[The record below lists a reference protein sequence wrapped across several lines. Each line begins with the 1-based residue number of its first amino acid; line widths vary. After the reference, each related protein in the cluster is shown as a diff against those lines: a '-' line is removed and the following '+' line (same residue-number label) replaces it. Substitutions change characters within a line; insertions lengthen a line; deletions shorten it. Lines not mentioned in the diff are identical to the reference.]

1 MKYVRILLITL
12 FFCYGNSLPVL
23 VTENAGSDVSN
34 RGGKIKE
41 VVIASSGSKNQD
53 LHVVTKR
60 SISLQKTNLQFR
72 INCEKDDKY
81 YQGQE
86 TTQKSFRMVCA
97 GDKVFGV
104 LNAACLQKKKNDLQ
118 AWFCSEKVCR
128 LLQNYEKN
136 NKTTIESTRTQ
147 RSGLFDVSY
156 LFQKRVLFE
165 FWDIFQSC

>member
-1 MKYVRILLITL
+1 MKYVRILFITL

-41 VVIASSGSKNQD
+41 VVIASFGSKNKD
-53 LHVVTKR
+53 LHLVNKR
-60 SISLQKTNLQFR
+60 SISLQKTDLQFR

-86 TTQKSFRMVCA
+86 TTQKLLRMVCT

-104 LNAACLQKKKNDLQ
+104 LNAICLQKKKNDLQ

-165 FWDIFQSC
+165 FWGIFQSC